1 MHRLLGLILL
11 LASLAVGWVWM
22 DYRAFETTP
31 LQLPDGGAVVVLP
44 PGGSVS
50 SLAEELVQR
59 GYLREGWSWYLRWL
73 AWSTDRAGRLK
84 AGEFQ
89 LAPGTRPGAL
99 LDLLVSGKVIQYPLT
114 VIEGWT
120 FRQMLE
126 AVRAHPA
133 IRRTLDGLDDAGVMA
148 RLGRPGEHPEGRF
161 YPDTYHFPRGTT
173 DADFLARAYRRMQA
187 VVDEAWE
194 RRASDLPYASPDE
207 ALVLASIVEKESAVA
222 GERPEIAGVF
232 VRRLRRG
239 MRLQADPT
247 VIYGLGGEFDGNLR
261 RRDLEADNPYN
272 TYTRTGLPPTPICL
286 PGGGALRA
294 ALAPAEGNALYF
306 VARGDGT
313 HQFSPTLEE
322 HQRAVTRY
330 QLRKSGRSE

>member
-1 MHRLLGLILL
+1 MHRFLGLILL

-31 LQLPDGGAVVVLP
+31 LQVPDDGAVVVLP
-44 PGGSVS
+44 PGGSVA
-50 SLAEELVQR
+50 SLAEDLVQR
-59 GYLREGWSWYLRWL
+59 GYLRAGWAWYLRWL

-84 AGEFQ
+84 AGEYR
-89 LAPGTRPGAL
+89 LEPGTGPGTL
-99 LDLLVSGKVIQYPLT
+99 LDLLVSGKVIQYPLA

-126 AVRAHPA
+126 AVRAHEA
-133 IRRTLDGLDDAGVMA
+133 IRPTLDGLDDAGIMA

-173 DADFLARAYRRMQA
+173 DVEFLTRAYRRMQA
-187 VVDEAWE
+187 VVDEAWT
-194 RRASDLPYASPDE
+194 RRAPDLPYASPYE

-222 GERPEIAGVF
+222 GERGQIAGVF
-232 VRRLRRG
+232 VRRLRKG

-261 RRDLEADNPYN
+261 RRHLETDTPYN

-286 PGGGALRA
+286 PGGDALRA
-294 ALAPAEGNALYF
+294 ALAPAEGTALYF

-313 HQFSPTLEE
+313 HHFSPTLDE

-330 QLRKSGRSE
+330 QVRKSGRAE